1 MQIIAA
7 HLQATNNNVLAVDYQ
22 QIAGLPYAVGVTM
35 IEVVA
40 KVVGEALN
48 ILASSRMNSKTLHVI
63 GHSLGA
69 QIAGVLPENINFR
82 LTRITG
88 VV

>member
-7 HLQATNNNVLAVDYQ
+7 YLQATNDNVLAVDYQ
-22 QIAGLPYAVGVTM
+22 QIAGLPYVIVVKM
-35 IEVVA
+35 IDVVA
-40 KVVGEALN
+40 KALGGALN
-48 ILASSRMNSKTLHVI
+48 ILASSGMNSKTLHVI

-69 QIAGVLPENINFR
+69 QVAGVLPGNINFR